1 MATQERITREATL
14 RARNI
19 GGIDE
24 TTVELEPGVTVL
36 AGRNA
41 TNRTS
46 LLQAFMAALGGEYA
60 SLKADADEGEA
71 VLEIGD
77 DVYRRTLRRSGGT
90 TVMGGEPFLEDAE
103 LADLFAFLLESNP
116 ARRAVTTGDD
126 LREIILRPVDTD
138 EIEAEITRLTAE
150 KDQIADEL
158 ERLDSLSGDLPQLER
173 ERTDLEERIDEKR
186 TALQEVKDAIER
198 AESEIERRQDD
209 QNELE
214 AKLSEL
220 RERRS
225 DLEDVRFD
233 LETERESLSALR
245 EEREE
250 LEADREELPDL
261 ESLDREAIDEE
272 IDRLQRQSQEID
284 GVVSQL
290 QSIVQFNEEMLE
302 GSHPEIR
309 SLLAGED
316 GDDRGADAAA
326 VTERLLEDEETV
338 QCWTCGSEVRRGEIE
353 DTIDRLR
360 SFQEDKLA
368 ERDDLEERI
377 RSLRSDRRE
386 IDETRRERDRIDDR
400 LGDVSAEIE
409 RREARLEELTERR
422 DELETEIDDLEA
434 QAADL
439 EAESEGSADDGD
451 DGTSA
456 EDDESLLE
464 LNRRANDLEFSLGRL
479 ERDLETTTER
489 IEEIESALAKQ
500 ERLEKR
506 REEIRDELEELRTR
520 IDRIER
526 EAVDSFNE
534 HMDAVLEVLEYDN
547 IDRIWIERVG
557 ETVREGRRTVEQT
570 AFDLHIVRSTDEGT
584 YEDTIDHLSES
595 EREVTGLIFA
605 LAGYLV
611 HDVYEEMPFMLLDSL
626 EAVDSNRIAALV
638 EYFREYTDFLV
649 VALLPEDA
657 NAIDDE
663 HDRITEI

>member
-1 MATQERITREATL
+1 MATQERITRQATL

-24 TTVELEPGVTVL
+24 TTVELESGVTVL

-71 VLEIGD
+71 VLELD
-77 DVYRRTLRRSGGT
+77 DETYRRTLRRSGGT
-90 TVMGGEPFLEDAE
+90 TVMGGEPYLEDAE

-150 KDQIADEL
+150 KDQINDEL
-158 ERLDSLSGDLPQLER
+158 ERLETIQTDLPELER
-173 ERTDLEERIDEKR
+173 QRTTLQDRIEEKRAELEE
-186 TALQEVKDAIER
+186 VKEAIEN

-214 AKLSEL
+214 EKLSEL

-233 LETERESLSALR
+233 LETERESLAALR
-245 EEREE
+245 DEREE
-250 LEADREELPDL
+250 LEADREDLPDV

-309 SLLAGED
+309 ELLADETDGES
-316 GDDRGADAAA
+316 AEA
-326 VTERLLEDEETV
+326 VTEQLLEDEETV
-338 QCWTCGSEVRRGEIE
+338 QCWTCGSEVRRSEIE
-353 DTIDRLR
+353 STIDRLR
-360 SFQEDKLA
+360 SLQEEKLS
-368 ERDDLEERI
+368 ERDELEERI
-377 RSLRSDRRE
+377 QSLRSDRRE
-386 IDETRRERDRIDDR
+386 IDQARRKRERIEDRLEDVTDEIDRRER
-400 LGDVSAEIE
+400 
-409 RREARLEELTERR
+409 RLEELTDRR
-422 DELETEIDDLEA
+422 DELESEIDELESE
-434 QAADL
+434 AADL
-439 EAESEGSADDGD
+439 EDQSESGSESESDDETEETDDG
-451 DGTSA
+451 
-456 EDDESLLE
+456 SLLE
-464 LNRRANDLEFSLGRL
+464 LNRRANELEFSLGRL
-479 ERDLETTTER
+479 ERDLETTTDE
-489 IEEIESALAKQ
+489 IEEIESALEER
-500 ERLEKR
+500 ERLEER
-506 REEIRDELEELRTR
+506 REEIREDLEELRTR

-526 EAVDSFNE
+526 EAVESFNE

-557 ETVREGRRTVEQT
+557 ETVREGRRTVERT
-570 AFDLHIVRSTDEGT
+570 AFDLHIVRSTEDGQT

-611 HDVYEEMPFMLLDSL
+611 HEVYDDVPFMLLDSL
-626 EAVDSNRIAALV
+626 EALDSNRIAALV

-657 NAIDDE
+657 EAIDDSHE
-663 HDRITEI
+663 RITEI